1 VVTLYIICMKGMNL
15 MPNIPQLTSPVS
27 NNKSYSFTNRQYD
40 GNIEPFDMV
49 ELTQPLKAAG
59 TSQEDSG
66 SAAAMMMGRKNLAPL
81 TVQIKDPTMAVETLK
96 NLLSSDILEQTMI
109 SGYTELYG
117 DMDELIKSFY
127 LSPEKLVEEIRNQEK
142 QNTMFS
148 GDEFYKLLHGILKT
162 TTSPEIKDNI
172 GNLLKALNFSSNKEE
187 ILNALSANLK
197 FLSEYFSPNASLSAK
212 LTKLSNQW
220 GAEDA
225 EHMFEPLKGETLALL
240 KDVSASLLNDERTQ
254 TFIPLIVHNLSRYN
268 TNRYMLKESFAN
280 LLTYIPSNEMRK
292 ELSTAFNNLLQKL
305 FSPKQLSEM
314 EDNSDTYNNT
324 LNQKENQEFF
334 SIFDNKDENSSLSL
348 FIKSHLSSEE
358 YLEGIDLSPEKLEF
372 LSNPF
377 MDGEQSGLQTIK
389 NILMSMLGGTESRQM
404 IPVIHKEI
412 QGIADMTTLVEYL
425 NNILKEMPDIDQ
437 REDVFR
443 TFTEIVNTMAQRKEL
458 PATSNIPSS
467 PSTLDKL
474 TDFIAKNINHEAI
487 QSLDNFNASNL
498 LQSLLN
504 APGVFTPLAH
514 YVLPLQF
521 EDTKAFG
528 ELWVDNDENN
538 PNNTP
543 VGQKNYHLFLTFDI
557 ESVGRFEVDM
567 YALGENISL
576 SFLYPEGFDY
586 RVKRFT
592 DKIDL
597 IIRNIGYKPVK
608 METAVLRKPHNL
620 TEVFPKIVDRRK
632 GLNVQA

>member
-1 VVTLYIICMKGMNL
+1 
-15 MPNIPQLTSPVS
+15 MPNIPQITTPIT

-49 ELTQPLKAAG
+49 ELAQPVHAKN
-59 TSQEDSG
+59 TSDND

-96 NLLSSDILEQTMI
+96 NLLSSDILEQTLI

-127 LSPEKLVEEIRNQEK
+127 LSPDKLVEEIRNQEK

-148 GDEFYKLLHGILKT
+148 GDEFYRLLHGILKT
-162 TTSPEIKDNI
+162 TTSPDVKENI
-172 GNLLKALNFSSNKEE
+172 GNLLKALNFSCNKEE

-197 FLSEYFSPNASLSAK
+197 FLSEYFSPNAALSSK
-212 LTKLSNQW
+212 LTGLSKEW
-220 GAEDA
+220 SAESAAD
-225 EHMFEPLKGETLALL
+225 MFEPLKSQTLALL

-280 LLTYIPSNEMRK
+280 LLAYIPSNEMRK
-292 ELSTAFNNLLQKL
+292 ELSSAFNSLLQKL
-305 FSPKQLSEM
+305 MGEKRIENLPE
-314 EDNSDTYNNT
+314 NSDTYNNT
-324 LNQKENQEFF
+324 LNQSKNQDLL
-334 SIFDNKDENSSLSL
+334 SIFDNKDENYSLSL
-348 FIKSHLSSEE
+348 FIKSYLSDEE
-358 YLEGIDLSPEKLEF
+358 YASQLDLSQEKLEF
-372 LSNPF
+372 LSSQFFEGN
-377 MDGEQSGLQTIK
+377 QSGLQTLK
-389 NILMSMLGGTESRQM
+389 NILMSFLNGSDARSM
-404 IPVIHKEI
+404 IPVIHKEF
-412 QGIADMTTLVEYL
+412 QGLKDMTMVVDYL
-425 NNILKEMPDIDQ
+425 NDILREMPDIPERDT
-437 REDVFR
+437 VFR
-443 TFTEIVNTMAQRKEL
+443 FFTDIVNEMVQRKEL
-458 PATSNIPSS
+458 PPTSNLTTA

-474 TDFIAKNINHEAI
+474 TDFIGKNINHEAI

-543 VGQKNYHLFLTFDI
+543 AGQKNYHLFLTFDI
-557 ESVGRFEVDM
+557 EAVGRFEVDM
-567 YALGENISL
+567 YALGENVSL
-576 SFLYPEGFDY
+576 SFLYPDGFQY
-586 RVKRFT
+586 RVKRLT
-592 DKIDL
+592 DKIEQV
-597 IIRNIGYKPVK
+597 IRNIGYKPAK
-608 METAVLRKPHNL
+608 LETAVLNKPHIL
-620 TEVFPKIVDRRK
+620 TDVFPKIIDRRK

>member
-1 VVTLYIICMKGMNL
+1 
-15 MPNIPQLTSPVS
+15 MPNIPQLTSPVT

-49 ELTQPLKAAG
+49 ELAQPLKAAG
-59 TSQEDSG
+59 ASQDESG

-117 DMDELIKSFY
+117 DMEELIKSFY

-162 TTSPEIKDNI
+162 TTSPEIRDNI
-172 GNLLKALNFSSNKEE
+172 GNLLKALNFAGNKEE

-212 LTKLSNQW
+212 LTKLSDQW

-225 EHMFEPLKGETLALL
+225 EFMFEPLKGETLALL

-254 TFIPLIVHNLSRYN
+254 TFIPLIIHNLSRYN
-268 TNRYMLKESFAN
+268 TNKYMLKESFAN

-292 ELSTAFNNLLQKL
+292 ELSTAFNNLLQKM

-324 LNQKENQEFF
+324 LIQKENQEFF

-348 FIKSHLSSEE
+348 FIKTHMSSEE
-358 YLEGIDLSPEKLEF
+358 YLEGIDLSAEKLEF
-372 LSNPF
+372 LANPF
-377 MDGEQSGLQTIK
+377 FDGEQSGLQTIK

-412 QGIADMTTLVEYL
+412 QGIADLTTLVEYL

-443 TFTEIVNTMAQRKEL
+443 FFTEIVNKMAERKEL
-458 PATSNIPSS
+458 PADSNIPSS

-474 TDFIAKNINHEAI
+474 TEFIAKNINHEAI

-586 RVKRFT
+586 RVKRLT

-597 IIRNIGYKPVK
+597 VIRNIGYKPVK

-620 TEVFPKIVDRRK
+620 TEVFPKIVDRRR

>member
-1 VVTLYIICMKGMNL
+1 

-49 ELTQPLKAAG
+49 ELAQPLKAAG
-59 TSQEDSG
+59 ASQEESG

-117 DMDELIKSFY
+117 DMEELIKSFY

-162 TTSPEIKDNI
+162 TTSPEIRDNI
-172 GNLLKALNFSSNKEE
+172 GNLLKALNFAGNKEE

-212 LTKLSNQW
+212 LTKLSDQW

-225 EHMFEPLKGETLALL
+225 EFMFEPLKGETLALL

-254 TFIPLIVHNLSRYN
+254 TFIPLIIHNLSRYN
-268 TNRYMLKESFAN
+268 TNKYMLKESFAN
-280 LLTYIPSNEMRK
+280 LLTYIPSNEMRR
-292 ELSTAFNNLLQKL
+292 ELSTAFNNLLQKM

-324 LNQKENQEFF
+324 LIQKENQEFF

-348 FIKSHLSSEE
+348 FIKTHMSSEE
-358 YLEGIDLSPEKLEF
+358 YLEGIDLSAEKLEF
-372 LSNPF
+372 LTNPF
-377 MDGEQSGLQTIK
+377 FDGEQSGLQTIK

-412 QGIADMTTLVEYL
+412 QGIADLTTLVEYL

-443 TFTEIVNTMAQRKEL
+443 FFTEIVNKMAERKEL
-458 PATSNIPSS
+458 PADSNIPSS

-474 TDFIAKNINHEAI
+474 TEFIAKNINHEAI

-543 VGQKNYHLFLTFDI
+543 IGQKNYHLFLTFDI

-586 RVKRFT
+586 RVKRLT

-597 IIRNIGYKPVK
+597 VIRNIGYKPVK

>member
-1 VVTLYIICMKGMNL
+1 

-27 NNKSYSFTNRQYD
+27 NNKNYSFTNRQYD

-49 ELTQPLKAAG
+49 ELAQPIKAAG

-172 GNLLKALNFSSNKEE
+172 GNLLKALNFAGNKEE

-212 LTKLSNQW
+212 LTKLSGQW
-220 GAEDA
+220 GADDA
-225 EHMFEPLKGETLALL
+225 EYMFEPLKSETLALL

-268 TNRYMLKESFAN
+268 TNKYMLKESFAN

-292 ELSTAFNNLLQKL
+292 ELSTAFNNLLQKM
-305 FSPKQLSEM
+305 FSPKQISEM

-334 SIFDNKDENSSLSL
+334 SIFDNKDENYSLSL
-348 FIKSHLSSEE
+348 FIKTHMSEEE
-358 YLEGIDLSPEKLEF
+358 YLEGVDLSSEKLEF
-372 LSNPF
+372 LTNPF
-377 MDGEQSGLQTIK
+377 FDGEQSGLQTIK
-389 NILMSMLGGTESRQM
+389 NILMSMLSGAGSRQM
-404 IPVIHKEI
+404 IPVVHKEI
-412 QGIADMTTLVEYL
+412 QGITDLTTLVEYL

-443 TFTEIVNTMAQRKEL
+443 TFTEIVNTMVQRKEL
-458 PATSNIPSS
+458 PTDSNIPTS

-586 RVKRFT
+586 RVKKLT

-597 IIRNIGYKPVK
+597 VIRNIGYKPVK